1 MPTRVV
7 LSTQEA
13 QALSVH
19 YLMKLGYSMEESATI
34 ARHTLRC
41 AMQGYEYSGLPKLI
55 NIKEHLQKRGIHAPA
70 QVVFESE
77 ISMLLDGGN
86 QNGMLAVSNACELMI
101 SKVESKGIYLLGLH
115 NIWMSGRSFCYM
127 EDLARAGCVGFH
139 AVRSRPQVAPMG
151 GLKATMGTN
160 PISFGFPNEPHPLI
174 VDFGTSAVMMT
185 DVMYRLRN
193 GQKLEENVAIDQH
206 GHMTTDPAQA
216 LLGAALPFGGHKGF
230 ALSIAMT
237 AFGILAG
244 AGDDVDQS
252 GYFLLAFKPEL
263 FMPLDQF
270 KTQLDQALDQ
280 IRHTPRHDESQT
292 IRIPSEQS
300 FKNYEHALLNGIE
313 IDRWVYEELTA

>member
-1 MPTRVV
+1 MQTRVV

-13 QALSVH
+13 KAISIR
-19 YLMKLGYSMEESATI
+19 YLMSLGYSKAESETI
-34 ARHTLRC
+34 AQHTLRC

-55 NIKEHLQKRGIHAPA
+55 NIKEHLQKRGFHRPTNVI
-70 QVVFESE
+70 FESE
-77 ISMLLDGGN
+77 ISMLIDGGN
-86 QNGMLAVSNACELMI
+86 QNGMLAVSNACDLMI
-101 SKVESKGIYLLGLH
+101 SKIKTQGIYALGLH

-127 EDLARAGCVGFH
+127 ETLARAGYVGFH
-139 AVRSRPQVAPMG
+139 AVRSRPQVAPIG
-151 GLKATMGTN
+151 GIKATMGTN

-174 VDFGTSAVMMT
+174 VDLGTSAVMMT
-185 DVMYRLRN
+185 DVMYRHRN

-206 GHMTTDPAQA
+206 GNITTDPAQA

-244 AGDDVDQS
+244 AADDVDQS

-263 FMPLDQF
+263 FMPLEKF
-270 KTQLDQALDQ
+270 KAELDKTLKM
-280 IRHTPRHDESQT
+280 IRQTPRLDTTQE

-300 FKNYEHALLNGIE
+300 FKNFEHALKHGIE
-313 IDRWVYEELTA
+313 VDRWVYEELSQ